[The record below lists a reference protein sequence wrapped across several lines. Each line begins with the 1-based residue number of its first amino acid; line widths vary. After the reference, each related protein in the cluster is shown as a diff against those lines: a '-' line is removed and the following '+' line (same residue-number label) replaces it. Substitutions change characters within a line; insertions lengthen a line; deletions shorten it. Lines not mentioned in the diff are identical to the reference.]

1 MEPSA
6 DAANTSYLLSRSGS
20 SVYMSLKTY
29 YQECIASFRK
39 KGEWKDFGPITEKDK
54 DSPHVVG
61 EHMKLENA
69 LAKCILS
76 CPSSR
81 ISEPRGHLLSSLF
94 LPLLC
99 GKVRGRCE
107 KQLQKRDEEGKKL
120 ILLPISLLAFAFS
133 VSDHRVPGINIFRA
147 KSTSTQPQVWQ
158 TEPLLCGLVCLWPSL
173 SAGQV
178 VSSL

>member
-1 MEPSA
+1 
-6 DAANTSYLLSRSGS
+6 
-20 SVYMSLKTY
+20 
-29 YQECIASFRK
+29 
-39 KGEWKDFGPITEKDK
+39 
-54 DSPHVVG
+54 
-61 EHMKLENA
+61 MKLENA

-76 CPSSR
+76 LAQAADSQSRAVTCCPLFSFHCCVGK
-81 ISEPRGHLLSSLF
+81 SEAH
-94 LPLLC
+94 
-99 GKVRGRCE
+99 VRE
-107 KQLQKRDEEGKKL
+107 KQLQKRDEQEKKL
-120 ILLPISLLAFAFS
+120 IRLPISLLAFAFS